1 MPRYAGKRM
10 KEKRKEGRKAEQQEN
25 RKARKSES
33 RNPDNLMQDSIHY
46 GIILKTFLTGDFPD
60 F

>member
-1 MPRYAGKRM
+1 M